1 MAHLMTVPHR
11 QVTAER
17 RVDWRALPAPS
28 VRRVKAV
35 LFVIA
40 LLPLVR
46 LVGAGVADAT
56 DAAWAGGLT
65 LGANPLELIT
75 RSTGTWALA
84 LLCASLTVTP
94 LRRLTGAN
102 WLIRLRRMLGLY
114 AFFYA
119 MLHFVT
125 YVWFDHWF
133 EIDAI
138 VKDVIKRP
146 FVTVG
151 FATLVLLV
159 PLALTSTDGMIRRL
173 GRSWSRLHRLV
184 YLIAPL
190 AVVHYWWLV
199 KRDVTE
205 PLLWAAAVAAL
216 LGFRLAWRLRAPTA
230 PANRAVA
237 GSRLAGDKPPATRA

>member
-1 MAHLMTVPHR
+1 MAHLMTVPDR
-11 QVTAER
+11 QATAVR

-28 VRRVKAV
+28 VRRIKVA
-35 LFVIA
+35 LFLVA
-40 LLPLVR
+40 LLPLMR
-46 LVGAGVADAT
+46 LVAAGVVDAT
-56 DAAWAGGLT
+56 DATWAAGLT

-84 LLCASLTVTP
+84 LLCASLSVTP

-102 WLIRLRRMLGLY
+102 WVIRLRRMLGLY

-119 MLHFVT
+119 TLHFVT

-133 EIDAI
+133 DIDEIAR
-138 VKDVIKRP
+138 DVLKRP

-159 PLALTSTDGMIRRL
+159 PLALTSTDAMIRRL
-173 GRSWSRLHRLV
+173 GRNWSRLHRLV

-205 PLLWAAAVAAL
+205 PLLWAAALAVL
-216 LGFRLAWRLRAPTA
+216 LGFRLAWRLRAPDA
-230 PANRAVA
+230 PAGRAAA
-237 GSRLAGDKPPATRA
+237 GGRLAGSKTPTTRG